1 MTEDWKTL
9 VLKKQAEVSS
19 QIPSAWR
26 LPAEYTDI
34 SETTNKN
41 VLDIPRRCGIL
52 SQKQLDI
59 TENYDATSN
68 AGGGGGGSLIYLLAA
83 REVCNYYININN
95 TLRAVFT
102 AG

>member
-34 SETTNKN
+34 SETTNRN

-59 TENYDATSN
+59 TENYDATS
-68 AGGGGGGSLIYLLAA
+68 LLQKMHRRELSAYEVTEAFCIRAA
-83 REVCNYYININN
+83 VAQQ
-95 TLRAVFT
+95 LV
-102 AG
+102 

>member
-19 QIPSAWR
+19 QIPPAWR

-34 SETTNKN
+34 SETTNRN

-59 TENYDATSN
+59 TENYDATS
-68 AGGGGGGSLIYLLAA
+68 LLQKMHRRELSAYEVTEAFCIRAA
-83 REVCNYYININN
+83 VAQQ
-95 TLRAVFT
+95 LV
-102 AG
+102 

>member
-1 MTEDWKTL
+1 MTEDWETL

-34 SETTNKN
+34 SETTNRN

-59 TENYDATSN
+59 TENYDATS
-68 AGGGGGGSLIYLLAA
+68 LLQKMHRRELSAYEVTEAFCIRAA
-83 REVCNYYININN
+83 VAQQ
-95 TLRAVFT
+95 LV
-102 AG
+102 

>member
-59 TENYDATSN
+59 TENYDATS
-68 AGGGGGGSLIYLLAA
+68 LLQKMHRRELSAYEVTEAFCIRAA
-83 REVCNYYININN
+83 VAQQ
-95 TLRAVFT
+95 LV
-102 AG
+102 